1 MPAWARK
8 RRNWYYYDDAI
19 VDCTSVHDSSCE
31 RREMSVHLR
40 REVDTKESS
49 LIRSLINKAGVTSLF
64 ALKERKYLNIIDG
77 FVWFACGVR

>member
-1 MPAWARK
+1 
-8 RRNWYYYDDAI
+8 
-19 VDCTSVHDSSCE
+19 
-31 RREMSVHLR
+31 MSVYLR

-49 LIRSLINKAGVTSLF
+49 LIRSFLINKAGVTSLF

>member
-1 MPAWARK
+1 MANLYFAADKKDSCVLPA
-8 RRNWYYYDDAI
+8 
-19 VDCTSVHDSSCE
+19 TCE
-31 RREMSVHLR
+31 RREISVYLR

-49 LIRSLINKAGVTSLF
+49 LISRSINRVGVTSLF